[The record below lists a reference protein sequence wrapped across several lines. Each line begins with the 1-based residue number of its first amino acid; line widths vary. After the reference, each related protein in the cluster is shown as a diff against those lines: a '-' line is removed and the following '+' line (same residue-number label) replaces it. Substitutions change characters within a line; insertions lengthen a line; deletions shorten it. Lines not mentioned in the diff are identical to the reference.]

1 MSVTPNLLYIREIQ
15 TDASPT
21 YELPFS
27 QAVESNGFIYVSGQV
42 PVDPKTNNIVSDDIR
57 DQTAQTLENA
67 ASILEA
73 SDASLDDVVKTT
85 LCIVNVDDFDDIN
98 EVYGKYFSQPY
109 PARSAVEVSDLAID
123 VGIEIDIVA
132 ETDVDDSV

>member
-1 MSVTPNLLYIREIQ
+1 M
-15 TDASPT
+15 
-21 YELPFS
+21 
-27 QAVESNGFIYVSGQV
+27 